1 MGAVINNIAAVFL
14 IMGVGFIANKIGML
28 PEKAND
34 YLSPLLIK
42 ITTPCLV
49 LANIASREVEEG
61 MWSDIFKSLIVF
73 ILYFVV
79 FCFLAWVLCAKIMKI
94 RGNEDCGVY
103 MMLFASINNGFIGLP
118 ITLAIFGEEKLF
130 FMVFFQMILTMSI
143 FGPGVIQVHYG
154 DSEKGGGV
162 NLLKKILSPV
172 ILAGFLGVLLLAL
185 GIGLPEVIFK
195 CLDTIGSA
203 TTPLSMIVIGIQ
215 LGSSDF
221 NSVLRNKRLMSISFI
236 KMIITPLIT
245 ILLVHWLPVNNA
257 IKLVA
262 VFGAS
267 FPAAVAATPIAQM
280 EGKNAQLS
288 AEGVAL
294 TTLISLV
301 TMPLTAYL
309 VGLLYL

>member
-1 MGAVINNIAAVFL
+1 MNVIITNIVAVFL
-14 IMGVGFIANKIGML
+14 IMGVGFVANRIGLL

-42 ITTPCLV
+42 ITTPCLI
-49 LANIASREVEEG
+49 LANITTREVEEG
-61 MWSDIFKSLIVF
+61 MWGDIFKALIVF
-73 ILYFVV
+73 ALYFVV
-79 FCFLAWVLCAKIMKI
+79 FCFLAWVLMVKILKLKDHK
-94 RGNEDCGVY
+94 DCGVY

-118 ITLAIFGEEKLF
+118 ITLAIFGEDKLF
-130 FMVFFQMILTMSI
+130 YMVFFQIMLTMYM
-143 FGPGVIQVHYG
+143 FGPGILQVHYG
-154 DSEKGGGV
+154 DGKKGG
-162 NLLKKILSPV
+162 NKSALKMILSPV
-172 ILAGFLGVLLLAL
+172 IIAGLVGILILTL
-185 GIGLPEVIFK
+185 GINLPEVILK

-221 NSVLRNKRLMSISFI
+221 KGILSNKNLMVGSIL
-236 KMIITPLIT
+236 KMILTPLIT
-245 ILLVHWLPVNNA
+245 ILLVNWLPINNS

-267 FPAAVAATPIAQM
+267 FPSAVAATPIAQM
-280 EGKNAQLS
+280 EGKNSQLA

-301 TMPLTAYL
+301 TMPLTAYI
-309 VGLLYL
+309 VSLLYL

>member
-1 MGAVINNIAAVFL
+1 MGTIINNIAAVFL
-14 IMGVGFIANKIGML
+14 IMGVGFAANKTGLL

-61 MWSDIFKSLIVF
+61 MWDDVIKSLLCYA
-73 ILYFVV
+73 LYFVV

-94 RGNEDCGVY
+94 KGDEDCGVY

-118 ITLAIFGEEKLF
+118 ITLSIFGEEKLF
-130 FMVFFQMILTMSI
+130 YMIFFQMVLTMYI
-143 FGPGVIQVHYG
+143 FGPGVLQVHYG
-154 DSEKGGGV
+154 DRDKGENKSV
-162 NLLKKILSPV
+162 LKMILSPV
-172 ILAGFLGVLLLAL
+172 ITAGLIGVALLAL
-185 GIGLPEVIFK
+185 NISLPEVILK

-215 LGSSDF
+215 LGSSKF
-221 NSVLRNKRLMSISFI
+221 KGIIKNKRLMSESII
-236 KMIITPLIT
+236 KMVLTPLIT
-245 ILLVHWLPVNNA
+245 ILLVNWLPVNNA

-267 FPAAVAATPIAQM
+267 FPSAVAATPIAAM
-280 EGKNAQLS
+280 EGKNTQLA

-294 TTLISLV
+294 TTLFSLV
-301 TMPLTAYL
+301 TIPLTAYL
-309 VGLLYL
+309 VSILYL